1 MADPMLRWVCINPL
15 TYFWLPST
23 MFLSWL
29 FTHQLWLVFQLPSLL
44 VVLELGIGISTLFYN
59 LATATPCAEQCI
71 CKPTTI
77 LYLSFLLCCVV
88 SGACVLGIRTPTPL
102 LYLSSLSCI
111 EALILYSNFFL
122 SCALLDV
129 ICIRMHNPIP
139 TVFELSQLSLSSFRY
154 RELGIPTLISFT
166 TELNRIRYSHLSHLF
181 SLVGCSFRHFFS
193 WVDQWHYSSSK
204 CSIWLGCVFYP
215 ASIG

>member
-29 FTHQLWLVFQLPSLL
+29 FTHQLWLVFQPPSLL
-44 VVLELGIGISTLFYN
+44 VVLELVIGTSTLFYSM
-59 LATATPCAEQCI
+59 ATTTPCAEQCI

-77 LYLSFLLCCVV
+77 LYLSFLLRCAVL
-88 SGACVLGIRTPTPL
+88 GACVLGICTPTPL
-102 LYLSSLSCI
+102 LYLSS
-111 EALILYSNFFL
+111 L

-154 RELGIPTLISFT
+154 RELGIPTLISST

-193 WVDQWHYSSSK
+193 WADQWHYSSSK